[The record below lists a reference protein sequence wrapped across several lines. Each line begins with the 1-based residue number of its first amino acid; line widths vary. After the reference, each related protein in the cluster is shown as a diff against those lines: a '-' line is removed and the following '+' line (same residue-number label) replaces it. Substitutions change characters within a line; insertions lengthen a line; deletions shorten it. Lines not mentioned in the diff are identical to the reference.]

1 MRAPSSSGSGGWHEM
16 GYLFDLYGFQ
26 LFPFPEREGVC
37 LECGRDHPEWAPHDR
52 DTLQYQYRFFD
63 EHGRWPSWEDAMAHC
78 DEEVRAA
85 WASELEAR
93 GIDVD
98 ARPEAQTARITIEA
112 DGGKTP

>member
-1 MRAPSSSGSGGWHEM
+1 M

-37 LECGRDHPEWAPHDR
+37 SECGIAHPEWAPHDR

-63 EHGRWPSWEDAMAHC
+63 EQGRWPSWEDAMAHC

-93 GIDVD
+93 GIDVGERSD
-98 ARPEAQTARITIEA
+98 TTSFGAEARRG
-112 DGGKTP
+112 DY